1 MRSMRVNLLP
11 LVGMMLLLAGLN
23 ALQHDFW
30 MAGAFV
36 GLACFLSVA
45 HVIRV
50 RRFKRFDDAK
60 NFD

>member
-1 MRSMRVNLLP
+1 MRVNFLP
-11 LVGMMLLLAGLN
+11 LVGLMLLLAAMN
-23 ALQHDFW
+23 ALQHHFW

-36 GLACFLSVA
+36 GLACFLGVA